1 MPTVGVYIGVV
12 GSGDPSPKE
21 AALAEEVGSAIA
33 SAGAL
38 LLCGGLGGVME
49 AACRGAKSAGGTT
62 VAILPGA
69 SRGDANPYV
78 DVAIATGMGEMR
90 NALLV
95 RACDALVAV
104 AGEFGTLS
112 EMAFALKTG
121 VPVVGMATWEL
132 SREGRVADAIERVDS
147 AREAV
152 ETAMRKARNT
162 TARRDAPD
170 PLIDR

>member
-1 MPTVGVYIGVV
+1 MPEVYIGVV

-33 SAGAL
+33 GAGAL
-38 LLCGGLGGVME
+38 LVCGGLGGVME
-49 AACRGAKSAGGTT
+49 AACRGAKSVGGTT

-69 SRGDANPYV
+69 SRGDANSYV

-95 RACDALVAV
+95 RISDALVAV

-112 EMAFALKTG
+112 EIAFALKTG

-132 SREGRVADAIERVDS
+132 SREGRLTDAIERVDS
-147 AREAV
+147 AGAAV
-152 ETAMRKARNT
+152 DAAMRKARKSL
-162 TARRDAPD
+162 AGPGAPY
-170 PLIDR
+170 PLTDR

>member
-1 MPTVGVYIGVV
+1 VTGVYIGVI
-12 GSGDPSPKE
+12 GSGSPSHE
-21 AALAEEVGSAIA
+21 AAALAEEVGSAIA
-33 SAGAL
+33 RAGAL

-69 SRGDANPYV
+69 SRRDANPYV

-95 RACDALVAV
+95 RATDALVAV

-121 VPVVGMATWEL
+121 VPVVGISTWEL
-132 SREGRVADAIERVDS
+132 ARDGHAVDAIDRVDS

-152 ETAMRKARNT
+152 ETAVKKARAT
-162 TARRDAPD
+162 TAHRAATPPSTDQ
-170 PLIDR
+170 